1 MAISSIEILN
11 INLVLVGV
19 ELIKTPDE
27 IDEFRNA
34 VGVDVVMAEAGFAI
48 GSPTGA
54 GIPVNLAGG
63 SRILSLNRDRITID
77 ISVQRTT
84 IKRDYPSSPEEI
96 KRLAEVAALVIAT
109 AENNEESKLQAFGYN
124 IEMVYEQDSGM
135 PASQY
140 ISERLFSDDVPK
152 IEDGNVLGGSGRL
165 TFAGNG
171 KTWRVGIEPR
181 FNNEMDKRVFLTLNM
196 HIDHNRFPDREE
208 IMPSM
213 REIEEN
219 AKIFASRLD
228 ARGL

>member
-1 MAISSIEILN
+1 MAISSAEILN

-27 IDEFRNA
+27 INEFRNA
-34 VGVDVVMAEAGFAI
+34 VGVDVVIAEAGFAI
-48 GSPTGA
+48 GAPIGV
-54 GIPVNLAGG
+54 PVNLAGG
-63 SRILSLNRDRITID
+63 SRILSLDKDRITID
-77 ISVQRTT
+77 VSAQRST
-84 IKRDYPSSPEEI
+84 IKRDYPLSIGEI
-96 KRLAEVAALVIAT
+96 ERLAEVATFAIST
-109 AENNEESKLQAFGYN
+109 TESQPKAFGYN

-140 ISERLFSDDVPK
+140 LSERLFADDVPK

-165 TFAGNG
+165 AFAGNG

-196 HIDHNRFPDREE
+196 HIDHNRFPAREE
-208 IMPSM
+208 IMSSM

-219 AKIFASRLD
+219 AKSFASCLD
-228 ARGL
+228 TRGL

>member
-11 INLVLVGV
+11 INLVLVGA

-27 IDEFRNA
+27 INEFRDA
-34 VGVDVVMAEAGFAI
+34 VGVDVVVAEAGFAI
-48 GSPTGA
+48 GSPIGV
-54 GIPVNLAGG
+54 PVNLAGG

-96 KRLAEVAALVIAT
+96 KRLAEVATLVIAT
-109 AENNEESKLQAFGYN
+109 AESNEESKLQAFGYN

-140 ISERLFSDDVPK
+140 ISERLFADDVPK

-208 IMPSM
+208 IMSSM
-213 REIEEN
+213 REIKEN
-219 AKIFASRLD
+219 AKSFASRLD